1 MAKLII
7 NYLATKQDLNQSQLQ
22 LKAAVTPQLLYRYWS
37 NKTKSVE
44 LEQLERIAVVL
55 GVRPGDLLVPD
66 EEFSKFDKEY
76 KTLLAS
82 KGIKRG
88 RSRKSEKDGKSD
100 LVEEVA

>member
-7 NYLATKQDLNQSQLQ
+7 NYLAVKQDLNQSQLQ

-44 LEQLERIAVVL
+44 LEQLEMIADVL

-66 EEFSKFDKEY
+66 EEFPLFQKEY
-76 KTLLAS
+76 KALVA
-82 KGIKRG
+82 KKVGKRG
-88 RSRKSEKDGKSD
+88 RSEPSEENGKS
-100 LVEEVA
+100 LPVEEVA